1 MNGPDP
7 RHRATGAEGTH
18 TAAPDIRPAESGEGA
33 VVRHRPGP
41 RRRPPRAGTQLTVR
55 EIEVLSWSALGKTS
69 QDVAAILGI
78 SEGVVRIHLQSAQ
91 HKLDCLNRTH
101 TVAKALAEGL
111 IKPDLKAPSVRS
123 SRE

>member
-1 MNGPDP
+1 MNGPDARQRP
-7 RHRATGAEGTH
+7 VDADGSHAGAAEF
-18 TAAPDIRPAESGEGA
+18 RPAEPADGPIP
-33 VVRHRPGP
+33 RRRPGP
-41 RRRPPRAGTQLTVR
+41 RRRPPRTGAQLTLR

-111 IKPDLKAPSVRS
+111 IKPDLGARRRDPER
-123 SRE
+123 